1 MNLST
6 IEQGEELLKKLP
18 EFPLDSRDDL
28 PNSTDYREAISW
40 LWNHASE
47 LLQMAREV
55 ERMKEEADCMQDEIL
70 RLTNSSSQ
78 DGRKG

>member
-1 MNLST
+1 MNIST

-47 LLQMAREV
+47 LLQCAREV
-55 ERMKEEADCMQDEIL
+55 EENKAVDKAVDRVVNKYGDAMRNLAN
-70 RLTNSSSQ
+70 R
-78 DGRKG
+78 